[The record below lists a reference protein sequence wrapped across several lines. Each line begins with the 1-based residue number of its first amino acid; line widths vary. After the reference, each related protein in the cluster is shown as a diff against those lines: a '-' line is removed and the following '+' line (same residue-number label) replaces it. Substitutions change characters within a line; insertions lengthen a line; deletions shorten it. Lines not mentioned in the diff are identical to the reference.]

1 MKKLK
6 KALLVYNPKSGNS
19 NIIFNN
25 FDLIVTRL
33 LKKGIIV
40 TFYSINKYNK
50 LCDILANEKYD
61 ILRFNK
67 KFMWGT
73 HLFDTGNTAAERRI
87 YIKNI
92 KFPKVAIFPT
102 GTSNDFGKSLN
113 LGNNISDWIYNIL
126 IKEPKYVDFGL
137 INGKKIFLSS
147 YASGLFSKISYNTD
161 KNLKKTIGK
170 VAYYLNGLTELTN
183 IKKFDLKMQIFDG
196 KDYEDIEEKAILFMI
211 LNGKSVAGFDEIIY
225 NADVNDEFLHILIVK
240 NIDNPLD
247 ISKTFLDLLNNNLMN
262 NDYVRIL
269 KIKSCKI
276 KKIEEKIGVSIDGER
291 GRNQDVNIKVVSG
304 KLKIFY

>member
-19 NIIFNN
+19 NVILNN
-25 FDLIVTRL
+25 FDLIVTKL

-40 TFYSINKYNK
+40 TFYSINKNYNK
-50 LCDILANEKYD
+50 LCDILASEKYD
-61 ILRFNK
+61 ILILSGGD
-67 KFMWGT
+67 GT
-73 HLFDTGNTAAERRI
+73 LSRTLSEI
-87 YIKNI
+87 YVKNI

-113 LGNNISDWIYNIL
+113 LGNNIDDWIYNIL

-196 KDYEDIEEKAILFMI
+196 KNYEDIEEKAILFMI

-247 ISKTFLDLLNNNLMN
+247 ISKIFLDLLNNNLMN

-269 KIKSCKI
+269 QI
-276 KKIEEKIGVSIDGER
+276 KKCEIKKFEEKIGVSIDGER
-291 GRNQDVNIKVVSG
+291 GKNEDVSVKVISN

>member
-1 MKKLK
+1 M
-6 KALLVYNPKSGNS
+6 
-19 NIIFNN
+19 
-25 FDLIVTRL
+25 
-33 LKKGIIV
+33 
-40 TFYSINKYNK
+40 
-50 LCDILANEKYD
+50 
-61 ILRFNK
+61 
-67 KFMWGT
+67 
-73 HLFDTGNTAAERRI
+73 
-87 YIKNI
+87 
-92 KFPKVAIFPT
+92 
-102 GTSNDFGKSLN
+102 
-113 LGNNISDWIYNIL
+113 
-126 IKEPKYVDFGL
+126 
-137 INGKKIFLSS
+137 SS

-291 GRNQDVNIKVVSG
+291 GRNQDVNIKVISG

>member
-40 TFYSINKYNK
+40 TFYSINKYSK

-61 ILRFNK
+61 ILILSCGD
-67 KFMWGT
+67 GT
-73 HLFDTGNTAAERRI
+73 LSRTLSEI

-92 KFPKVAIFPT
+92 KFPKVSIFPT

-113 LGNNISDWIYNIL
+113 LGNNINDWIYNIL

-291 GRNQDVNIKVVSG
+291 GRNQDVNIKVISG

>member
-19 NIIFNN
+19 NVILNN
-25 FDLIVTRL
+25 FDLIVTKL

-40 TFYSINKYNK
+40 TFYSINKNYNK
-50 LCDILANEKYD
+50 LCDILASEKYD
-61 ILRFNK
+61 ILILSGGD
-67 KFMWGT
+67 GT
-73 HLFDTGNTAAERRI
+73 LSRTLSEI
-87 YIKNI
+87 YVKNI

-113 LGNNISDWIYNIL
+113 LGNNIDDWIYNIL

-211 LNGKSVAGFDEIIY
+211 LNGKSVAGFDEIISSAQ
-225 NADVNDEFLHILIVK
+225 ADRIATSCLS
-240 NIDNPLD
+240 PLD
-247 ISKTFLDLLNNNLMN
+247 ISKIFLDLLNNNLMN

-269 KIKSCKI
+269 QIKKCEI

-291 GRNQDVNIKVVSG
+291 GKNEDVSVKVISN

>member
-40 TFYSINKYNK
+40 TFYSINKYSK

-61 ILRFNK
+61 ILILSGGD
-67 KFMWGT
+67 GT
-73 HLFDTGNTAAERRI
+73 LSRTLSEI

-113 LGNNISDWIYNIL
+113 LGNNINDWIYNIL

-269 KIKSCKI
+269 KM